1 MKNQKIV
8 LSESEITAERVAP
21 ESFVLLKFGETA
33 YTKGNEQG
41 SYSITKDDAQRI
53 LDDFKKRGKTIIL
66 VTHNMPV
73 VQEICDSV
81 TWLNQGT
88 MMKTG
93 PAAEVIKAY
102 RKSLD

>member
-1 MKNQKIV
+1 
-8 LSESEITAERVAP
+8 
-21 ESFVLLKFGETA
+21 
-33 YTKGNEQG
+33 
-41 SYSITKDDAQRI
+41 
-53 LDDFKKRGKTIIL
+53 
-66 VTHNMPV
+66 MPV

-93 PAAEVIKAY
+93 PAAGVIKAY